1 MPRTTL
7 GRGKHVDVDLGNDLE
22 ATLRAI
28 KAAKRAE
35 KKRQREEE
43 EEEEVDT
50 SAPVVPDAF
59 DPPAFAQQMI
69 DTGQDSSAE
78 AAEAP
83 VTEAIPDQA
92 TVAVKRVL
100 DASNEFEVLNIPVR
114 PATTAPAVRKA
125 YRAVSLSVHPDKVRH
140 PQANLAFQKVKEAM
154 EVLVNGTRQE
164 QRRVQIETAAGP
176 AAAVQELDEEE
187 EPVSE
192 AAVET
197 DAVDQANQEA
207 AAAVEDG
214 AEEKAATD
222 TEPKDEEEE
231 DEEEEKEEDEEGE
244 AAPME
249 AGGEAQDAANAGDT
263 VPASPV
269 EVDAAELIRWEY
281 EGAREDLH
289 GEFKAPVGSEVVD
302 DVFGKAKLL
311 DVRHGKLLLHLSD
324 GRQKC
329 RTTGHVY
336 IAPGEG
342 EEEGEEEGEAA
353 GEEEREEERK
363 EEREEE
369 PQLILYTVS
378 KPKDG
383 KRAILHVFD
392 AKNDPANLSSRVVK
406 RVKWVENVPSS
417 IIGKEYDGANKACC
431 ALRGALDS
439 SKKSLGNNG
448 INFKVFLC
456 VNAEGKAVM
465 VKEVLDKKQLA
476 KYLK

>member
-1 MPRTTL
+1 
-7 GRGKHVDVDLGNDLE
+7 
-22 ATLRAI
+22 
-28 KAAKRAE
+28 
-35 KKRQREEE
+35 
-43 EEEEVDT
+43 
-50 SAPVVPDAF
+50 
-59 DPPAFAQQMI
+59 
-69 DTGQDSSAE
+69 
-78 AAEAP
+78 

-92 TVAVKRVL
+92 TMAVKRVL

-114 PATTAPAVRKA
+114 PATTASAVRKA

-140 PQANLAFQKVKEAM
+140 PQASSAFRKVKEAM
-154 EVLVNGTRQE
+154 EVLVDGTRQE
-164 QRRVQIETAAGP
+164 QRRVQIEIAAAP
-176 AAAVQELDEEE
+176 AAVVVELDDNEES
-187 EPVSE
+187 VAE

-214 AEEKAATD
+214 AEEEAAAD
-222 TEPKDEEEE
+222 IEPQGEEEE
-231 DEEEEKEEDEEGE
+231 GEEEEKEEEEEGE
-244 AAPME
+244 AVPME

-263 VPASPV
+263 VPASPI
-269 EVDAAELIRWEY
+269 EVDAPKVIRWEY
-281 EGAREDLH
+281 DGAREDLH
-289 GEFKAPVGSEVVD
+289 GEFEAPVGSEVVD

-311 DVRHGKLLLHLSD
+311 YVRHGKLLLHLSD

-329 RTTGHVY
+329 RTPGHVY

-342 EEEGEEEGEAA
+342 EEEGEAE
-353 GEEEREEERK
+353 GEEEREEEG
-363 EEREEE
+363 EEEASSTGE

-378 KPKDG
+378 EPKDG

-392 AKNDPANLSSRVVK
+392 AKNDPTNLSSRVVK

-417 IIGKEYDGANKACC
+417 ILGKEYDGANKACC

-465 VKEVLDKKQLA
+465 VKEVLDKKQLS